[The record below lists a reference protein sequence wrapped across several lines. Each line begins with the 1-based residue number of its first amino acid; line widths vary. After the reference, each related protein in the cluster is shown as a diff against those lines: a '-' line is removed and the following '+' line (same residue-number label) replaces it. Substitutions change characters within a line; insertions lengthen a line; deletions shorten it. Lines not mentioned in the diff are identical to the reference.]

1 MRRIVKDYENLDPAI
16 KNAIQLEY
24 PFGVDEFLKKI
35 EIPGKKPFYALIF
48 EFVDTVYL
56 VRFNEAGDYYF
67 DQGSNDDDDDMDS
80 EEAFSENDDYGF
92 DEGEDDD
99 DE

>member
-1 MRRIVKDYENLDPAI
+1 MKRLIKDYENLAPEV
-16 KNAIQLEY
+16 KGAIQSEY

-48 EFVDTVYL
+48 DFLDTVYL

-67 DQGSNDDDDDMDS
+67 DQDQDDDSDDFDS
-80 EEAFSENDDYGF
+80 EDSYAETSDYAY
-92 DEGEDDD
+92 EEDD
-99 DE
+99 EE

>member
-1 MRRIVKDYENLDPAI
+1 MRRIVKDYENLDPTI
-16 KNAIQLEY
+16 KNAIQSEY

-67 DQGSNDDDDDMDS
+67 DQEQNDDDEDMDS
-80 EEAFSENDDYGF
+80 EEAFSESDDYGF
-92 DEGEDDD
+92 EAEEDDD
-99 DE
+99 E